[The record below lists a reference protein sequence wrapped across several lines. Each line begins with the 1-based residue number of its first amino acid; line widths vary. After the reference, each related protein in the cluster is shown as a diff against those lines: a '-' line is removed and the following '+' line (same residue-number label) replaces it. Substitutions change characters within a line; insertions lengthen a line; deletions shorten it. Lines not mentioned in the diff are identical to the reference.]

1 MNNKL
6 SKTKIFLTALISSAI
21 TGAVVLGLCNKHFSD
36 LKEKENIIQE
46 IFEVKDYID
55 KFFYEDTDDETLVT
69 SALKGLVD
77 GLNDDYAAYMT
88 PEEYEQSVISSQGSL
103 TGIGITVI
111 QNNEK
116 KIEIVSVTENSPA
129 SKYDIKKGDIL
140 TAVNGIDAEN
150 VEYDNLIGLVRG
162 KEGTDVTITLD
173 RNGKKLEYTITRE
186 KIDTITVTYDMLE
199 NNIAY
204 IKITGFKET
213 TVEQYEKALDNALE
227 NDAQGIIFDLR
238 DNGGGLLTSCSACL
252 DPLLPEGVVATAE
265 FKNGK
270 TEVICES
277 DKNEL
282 KLPMAVL
289 VNENTASA
297 AELFASALR
306 DFDKAK
312 LIGTKTFGK
321 GIMQNT
327 VELKNGGGLKL
338 TVATYKTAKSDCYH
352 KVGLLPDYEV
362 ELPEDTDISNPDPE
376 TDPQLKK
383 ALEILK

>member
-6 SKTKIFLTALISSAI
+6 SKAKTFLAALISSVI
-21 TGAVVLGLCNKHFSD
+21 TGAVVFGLCNKHFSD

-55 KFFYEDTDDETLVT
+55 EFFYEDADDETLVT

-77 GLNDDYAAYMT
+77 GLDDDYAAYMT
-88 PEEYEQSVISSQGSL
+88 PDEYKQSVINSQGSL

-111 QNNEK
+111 QNDAK

-129 SKYDIKKGDIL
+129 SEYDIKEGDIL
-140 TAVNGIDAEN
+140 TAVDGIDAEN
-150 VEYDNLIGLVRG
+150 VEYDNLISLVRG

-173 RNGKKLEYTITRE
+173 RNGKKLEYTITRK

-213 TVEQYEKALDNALE
+213 TVKQYEEALDNALK
-227 NDAQGIIFDLR
+227 NNAKGIIFDLR
-238 DNGGGLLTSCSACL
+238 DNGGGLLTSCSSCL

-277 DKNEL
+277 DAEEL
-282 KLPMAVL
+282 DLPMAVL

-312 LIGTKTFGK
+312 LVGTKTFGK

-327 VELKNGGGLKL
+327 VELKNGGGLKI
-338 TVATYKTAKSDCYH
+338 TVATYKTAKSECYH
-352 KVGLLPDYEV
+352 KIGLLPDYEV
-362 ELPEDTDISNPDPE
+362 DLPEDTDISNPDPE
-376 TDPQLKK
+376 TDTQLKK

>member
-1 MNNKL
+1 MNNKIIK
-6 SKTKIFLTALISSAI
+6 SKTFLAVLISSAI
-21 TGAVVLGLCNKHFSD
+21 TGTVVFGLCNKHFYD

-55 KFFYEDTDDETLVT
+55 EYFYEDTDDETLIT
-69 SALKGLVD
+69 SALKGFVE
-77 GLNDDYAAYMT
+77 GLDDDYAAYMT
-88 PEEYEQSVISSQGSL
+88 PDEYKQSVINSQGSL

-111 QNNEK
+111 QNDEK
-116 KIEIVSVTENSPA
+116 KVEIVSIADDSPA
-129 SKYDIKKGDIL
+129 SEYDIKTGDIL
-140 TAVNGIDAEN
+140 TAVDGIDAEN
-150 VEYDNLIGLVRG
+150 VEYDNLISLVRG

-173 RNGKKLEYTITRE
+173 RNGKKLEYTITRK

-213 TVEQYEKALDNALE
+213 TVEQYEKALNNALE
-227 NDAQGIIFDLR
+227 NNAKGIIFDLR
-238 DNGGGLLTSCSACL
+238 DNGGGLLTSCSSCL

-277 DKNEL
+277 DEKEL
-282 KLPMAVL
+282 NLPMAVL

-297 AELFASALR
+297 AELFSSALR
-306 DFDKAK
+306 DFGKAK
-312 LIGTKTFGK
+312 LVGKKTFGK

-327 VELKNGGGLKL
+327 IELKNGGGLKI
-338 TVATYKTAKSDCYH
+338 TVAKYKTAKSECYH
-352 KVGLLPDYEV
+352 KIGLSPDYEV
-362 ELPEDTDISNPDPE
+362 ELPKDTDISNPDPKN
-376 TDPQLKK
+376 DPQLLK